1 MKVIL
6 ATLMS
11 LVWMGASCSPIR
23 ANIGG
28 MHSSFVPYGGGEDV
42 FYVTNGLIAMWDGEW
57 NAGLGLHDSNAIVWI
72 DLTGNGNNLSEING
86 TITWGN
92 NFLLSNHGCIYAT
105 DVGFAVNDGKSD
117 RTIEIVSY
125 GARNGAQ
132 RVHLTIY
139 NGDSGTW
146 GLGHYM
152 WTDIQPKAGYSFSS
166 SNLAIAGF
174 PKVKD
179 LCLSKCIRLLG
190 NVCNM
195 TINADT
201 YAESTRMNY
210 TSRRLFVGN
219 APNSTFDDE
228 VRVYCV
234 RIYDRVL
241 TDEEVSWNF
250 SIDKK
255 RGFGL

>member
-1 MKVIL
+1 MKRLAIVISFMAFCL
-6 ATLMS
+6 ALAAPTRGI
-11 LVWMGASCSPIR
+11 VGARGTEYIP
-23 ANIGG
+23 
-28 MHSSFVPYGGGEDV
+28 HEEEDDS
-42 FYVTNGLIAMWDGEW
+42 FYVTDGLVAMYDGEW

-117 RTIEIVSY
+117 RTIEVVSS

-152 WTDIQPKAGYSFSS
+152 WTDIQPKAGYSFSA

-201 YAESTRMNY
+201 FAESTRMNY

-219 APNSTFDDE
+219 APNSAFDDE